1 MSYSEED
8 PSSSEVCNP
17 ASRARPSAKN
27 LISDWGSRCQSP
39 CLLCSSRGESLEGNS
54 FPRPPTN

>member
-17 ASRARPSAKN
+17 SSQAHLSATN
-27 LISDWGSRCQSP
+27 LLTG
-39 CLLCSSRGESLEGNS
+39 
-54 FPRPPTN
+54 